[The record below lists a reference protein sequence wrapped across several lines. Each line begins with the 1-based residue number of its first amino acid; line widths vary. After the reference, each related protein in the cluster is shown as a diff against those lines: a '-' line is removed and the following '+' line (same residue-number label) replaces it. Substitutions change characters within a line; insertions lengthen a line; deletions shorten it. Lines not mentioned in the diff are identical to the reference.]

1 MNEEY
6 DAILNRLN
14 TIEETMKLNNAMLH
28 SIERRARLSILFSS
42 LKWFVIIGLSLG
54 TFYYTKPYLEQ
65 LMSTYSQISDFGSYF
80 GN

>member
-6 DAILNRLN
+6 EAISHRLDN
-14 TIEETMKLNNAMLH
+14 IEEDLRQSNNMLH
-28 SIERRARLSILFSS
+28 RIERRARFALAFSS

-65 LMSTYSQISDFGSYF
+65 LMQTYSQISNIGSF
-80 GN
+80 LR